1 MNNLELQKQDLLKEI
16 EKLGYSSLRYSI
28 FSEEK
33 PGEWEVVIEY
43 NQVENL
49 YFVYGT
55 LDWNSLVGKTFE
67 DRAFVSTS
75 VESKTA
81 FGGGVRWEINAPKG
95 SKEGM
100 VTASSMFPNENEL
113 LLPRNSKFLIKGID
127 KVDNKI
133 ILKMDLIE

>member
-1 MNNLELQKQDLLKEI
+1 MKQE
-16 EKLGYSSLRYSI
+16 
-28 FSEEK
+28 FTNK
-33 PGEWEVVIEY
+33 PLVNSCFDKNFNGI
-43 NQVENL
+43 
-49 YFVYGT
+49 

-75 VESKTA
+75 VERETA
-81 FGGGVRWEINAPKG
+81 FKGEVGWGINAPKG
-95 SKEGM
+95 SKGGM
-100 VTASSMFPNENEL
+100 VNTFSMFPNENEL